1 MLEALSA
8 RLGAI
13 FDRLSNSGR
22 LTETDVAE
30 VLREVRIALLEAD
43 VNLAVA
49 KEFVNAIKE
58 RAVGADVL
66 QSLTPGQS
74 VIKIV
79 HDELITLLGG
89 AEARLQFSDAP
100 PTVYMMVGLQGSGKT
115 THTGKLALRL
125 KEQGRRT
132 LLVAADV
139 YRPAAIDQLKTL
151 GRQIDLPVFDQGAGD
166 PVKIARDGVAEAKR
180 LGIPTVIIDTA
191 GRLQIDEKLM
201 DELAKIKAAVN
212 PKEIL
217 FVADAMTGQEA
228 TNVAKGFNDRL
239 GITGVILTKMDGDAR
254 GGAALSIHKI
264 TGAPIK
270 FVGVGEKLAALEP
283 FYPDRLASRILGM
296 GDVLTLIEKTQSV
309 YSEEQA
315 KDLAQKLRKNDFT
328 LDDFLEQLRTVR
340 KMGSM
345 NDIMKMIPGLSKA
358 LPNVDIDEKDV
369 KRVEAIICSMTRRER
384 SRPDILNGS
393 RRKRIAAGSGTQV
406 ADVNRLVKQFEA
418 SRQLMKQMGGG
429 KRGRWFNGA
438 SPQAPRPPRA
448 FSSQGP
454 Q

>member
-1 MLEALSA
+1 MLEALST

-13 FDRLSNSGR
+13 FDRLSNRGR

-49 KEFVNAIKE
+49 KDFVNAIKE

-79 HDELITLLGG
+79 HDELVLLLGG

-100 PTVYMMVGLQGSGKT
+100 PTVYMLVGLQGSGKT
-115 THTGKLALRL
+115 THAGKLALRL

-139 YRPAAIDQLKTL
+139 YRPAAIEQLKTL
-151 GRQIDLPVFDQGAGD
+151 GKQIDLPVFDEGAGD

-201 DELAKIKAAVN
+201 DELAKIKAAVA

-228 TNVAKGFNDRL
+228 TNVAQGFNDRL

-254 GGAALSIHKI
+254 GGAALSIHKM

-270 FVGVGEKLAALEP
+270 FVGVGEKLAALET
-283 FYPDRLASRILGM
+283 FHPDRLASRILGM
-296 GDVLTLIEKTQSV
+296 GDVLTLIERTQSV

-328 LDDFLEQLRTVR
+328 LDDFLEQLRQVR

-345 NDIMKMIPGLSKA
+345 NDIVKMIPGLSKA
-358 LPNVDIDEKDV
+358 LPDVAIDEGDV
-369 KRVEAIICSMTRRER
+369 RRVEAIICSMTRRER
-384 SRPDILNGS
+384 SRPEILNGS
-393 RRKRIAAGSGTQV
+393 RRKRIAAGSGMQV

-429 KRGRWFNGA
+429 KRGRFRMPA
-438 SPQAPRPPRA
+438 LPR
-448 FSSQGP
+448 
-454 Q
+454 

>member
-1 MLEALSA
+1 MLEALSE

-13 FDRLSNSGR
+13 FNRLSSRGR

-43 VNLAVA
+43 VSLKVA
-49 KEFVNAIKE
+49 KDFVNAIKE
-58 RAVGADVL
+58 KATGADVMA
-66 QSLTPGQS
+66 SLTPAQTI
-74 VIKIV
+74 IKLV
-79 HDELITLLGG
+79 HDELVDVMGG
-89 AEARLQFSDAP
+89 AEARLTYSDSP

-115 THTGKLALRL
+115 THAGKIALRL

-139 YRPAAIDQLKTL
+139 YRPAAIAQLQTL
-151 GRQIDLPVFDQGAGD
+151 GKQIDLPVFEAGQGD

-180 LGIPTVIIDTA
+180 LGIATVIIDTA
-191 GRLQIDEKLM
+191 GRLQIDDKLM
-201 DELAKIKAAVN
+201 EELVKIKAAVN

-217 FVADAMTGQEA
+217 FVADSMTGQEA
-228 TNVAKGFNDRL
+228 TNVAQVFNERL
-239 GITGVILTKMDGDAR
+239 GITGVILTKMDGDSR
-254 GGAALSIHKI
+254 GGAALSIHKM

-270 FVGVGEKLAALEP
+270 FVGVGEKLSALEP

-296 GDVLTLIEKTQSV
+296 GDVLTLIEKTQAV
-309 YSEEQA
+309 YTEEQA
-315 KDLAQKLRKNDFT
+315 KEIAQKMRKSEFT
-328 LDDFLEQLRTVR
+328 LDDFLAQLRQVR

-358 LPNVDIDEKDV
+358 LPNVNIDERDV
-369 KRVEAIICSMTRRER
+369 QKVEAIICSMTMRER

-406 ADVNRLVKQFEA
+406 SDVNKLVKQFEGT
-418 SRQLMKQMGGG
+418 RQMMKQLGGG
-429 KRGRWFNGA
+429 KR
-438 SPQAPRPPRA
+438 PRFPFP
-448 FSSQGP
+448 GMP
-454 Q
+454 DPDG

>member
-79 HDELITLLGG
+79 HDELVSLLGG

-100 PTVYMMVGLQGSGKT
+100 PTVYMLVGLQGSGKT
-115 THTGKLALRL
+115 THAGKLALRL

-139 YRPAAIDQLKTL
+139 YRPAAIEQLRTL
-151 GRQIDLPVFDQGAGD
+151 GRQIDLPVFDEGTGD
-166 PVKIARDGVAEAKR
+166 PVKIARDGVAEARR

-201 DELAKIKAAVN
+201 DELAKIKDAVN

-369 KRVEAIICSMTRRER
+369 KKVEAIICSMTRRER

-418 SRQLMKQMGGG
+418 SRQLMKSMGGG
-429 KRGRWFNGA
+429 KRGRFRLPA
-438 SPQAPRPPRA
+438 MR
-448 FSSQGP
+448 
-454 Q
+454 

>member
-79 HDELITLLGG
+79 HDELVLLLGG
-89 AEARLQFSDAP
+89 AEARLLFSDAP
-100 PTVYMMVGLQGSGKT
+100 PTVYMLVGLQGSGKT
-115 THTGKLALRL
+115 THAGKLALRL

-151 GRQIDLPVFDQGAGD
+151 GRQIDLPVFDEGSGD
-166 PVKIARDGVAEAKR
+166 PVKIARDGVAEARR
-180 LGIPTVIIDTA
+180 LGIATVIIDTA

-201 DELAKIKAAVN
+201 DELVKIKAAVN

-358 LPNVDIDEKDV
+358 MPNVDIDEKDV
-369 KRVEAIICSMTRRER
+369 KRVEAIICSMTTRER

-406 ADVNRLVKQFEA
+406 ADVNRLVKQFDA

-429 KRGRWFNGA
+429 KRGRFKLPA
-438 SPQAPRPPRA
+438 MR
-448 FSSQGP
+448 
-454 Q
+454 